1 MARRYQWL
9 RRVAD
14 GSRTESA
21 SLETMD
27 ISAPVGHGLPQDEAE
42 GEHEN
47 DDALGAMHGDA
58 DEC

>member
-1 MARRYQWL
+1 
-9 RRVAD
+9 VAD

-21 SLETMD
+21 SLEMMD

-42 GEHEN
+42 GEREN
-47 DDALGAMHGDA
+47 DDDALGAMHGDA